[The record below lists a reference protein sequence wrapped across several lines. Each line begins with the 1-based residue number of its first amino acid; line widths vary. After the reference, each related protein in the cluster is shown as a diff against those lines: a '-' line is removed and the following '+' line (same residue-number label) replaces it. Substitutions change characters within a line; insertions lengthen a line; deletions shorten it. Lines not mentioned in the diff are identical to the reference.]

1 MKKLISAMARRLR
14 PPAPGPVST
23 PPAATPPFPAGGPQ
37 PPARL
42 FPGIGKHHNIMD
54 VGNFL
59 AAMSSAEFANA
70 NFSQTRPFPEKTQ
83 MYSWAM
89 KQTKGNGLVLE
100 FGVASGNTVNLLA
113 DLHKGAV
120 YGFDVF
126 TGLPETWRPGFP
138 KGAFAQEALPKFR
151 ENVELVV
158 GLFEDTLPGFVAKHP
173 ERIKLVH
180 VDCDIY
186 SGAVT
191 IFTELENMID
201 DDTIIVFGEYL
212 NFPGWERDEHRA
224 FMEFCERTGREPE
237 YLAFVPASEQVVARA
252 LLRSK
257 GDKPAPATQLQAP
270 RPKPRNSDSRHALE
284 HVKHASLEELDTVG
298 HTVRTLEAA
307 LEPLTIT
314 AAKMRS
320 CPENWTRE
328 QPGIQAQAAIVQ
340 GATLFQEGSFL
351 TPDGLYN
358 YDAQS
363 FNIAPWRTRHNRTVL
378 RVIDE
383 DTDECLIRPHQRTLD
398 VSGRCFSL
406 LSNTTHNFGH
416 FIHDVLTRIHYEDL
430 GLIAPGREK
439 IIAPNF
445 RFPMQKALFDLV
457 FQGYEVITPPH
468 DTALVVEELIAPANL
483 CDSSA
488 FNPKGIPAVAA
499 RLRTALS
506 ARASSGPFHKV
517 CVSRRD
523 GKASGGRSF
532 ANMDAY
538 EEDME
543 RRGYKV
549 ILASDLSLDEQL
561 DLWSN
566 TSDMVGIHGAGM
578 MNMIMMPGESRY
590 TEIVPHPRGP
600 FYTAR
605 CAIAA
610 GHDVAGYP
618 AESGPDGQS
627 QIDLD
632 MLGSILDA

>member
-1 MKKLISAMARRLR
+1 MKKMISQISRRFG
-14 PPAPGPVST
+14 PPAQDPSAQTPAST
-23 PPAATPPFPAGGPQ
+23 EGPQ
-37 PPARL
+37 PPTRL

-59 AAMSSAEFANA
+59 AAMSSAEFANI
-70 NFSQTRPFPEKTQ
+70 NFSKARPFSEKTQ
-83 MYSWAM
+83 MYPWAM
-89 KQTKGNGLVLE
+89 KQAKGDGLVLE
-100 FGVASGNTVNLLA
+100 FGVASGNTVNLFA
-113 DLHKGAV
+113 DLHRGPV

-138 KGAFAQEALPKFR
+138 KGAFAQKALPNVR

-186 SGAVT
+186 SGTVT
-191 IFTELENMID
+191 IFTELENRID
-201 DDTIIVFGEYL
+201 DDTIIVFDEYL

-252 LLRSK
+252 RLRSE
-257 GDKPAPATQLQAP
+257 GDKPIPATQVQAP
-270 RPKPRNSDSRHALE
+270 GPKPRSGDSRHALE
-284 HVKHASLEELDTVG
+284 HVKHASLEELDAAG

-328 QPGIQAQAAIVQ
+328 QPGIQARAAIIE

-351 TPDGLYN
+351 TPDRLYN

-416 FIHDVLTRIHYEDL
+416 FVHDVLTRIYYEDL

-439 IIAPNF
+439 IIAPQF
-445 RFPMQKALFDLV
+445 RFPMQKALFDMV
-457 FQGYEVITPPH
+457 FEGYEFITAPEGA
-468 DTALVVEELIAPANL
+468 ALVVDKLIAPANL
-483 CDSSA
+483 CDSLA
-488 FNPKGIPAVAA
+488 FNPKGIAA
-499 RLRTALS
+499 LASRLRNALS
-506 ARASSGPFHKV
+506 DRSGSEISHKI

-538 EEDME
+538 ESAME
-543 RRGYKV
+543 KRGYKV
-549 ILASDLSLDEQL
+549 VQASDLSLEEQL
-561 DLWSN
+561 LLWSN
-566 TSDMVGIHGAGM
+566 TRDMVGIHGAGM
-578 MNMIMMPGESRY
+578 LNMIMMPENSRY
-590 TEIVPHPRGP
+590 TEVVPHPRGP
-600 FYTAR
+600 IYTAR

-610 GHDVAGYP
+610 GHDVAGYA
-618 AESGPDGQS
+618 AEAAPDGQS
-627 QIDLD
+627 HINLKE
-632 MLGSILDA
+632 LGAILDA